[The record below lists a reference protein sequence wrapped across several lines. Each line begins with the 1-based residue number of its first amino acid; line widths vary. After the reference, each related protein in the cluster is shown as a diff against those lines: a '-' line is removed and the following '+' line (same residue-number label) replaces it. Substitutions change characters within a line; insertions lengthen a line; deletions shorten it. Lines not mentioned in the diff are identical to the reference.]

1 MGLAKIM
8 GKQLN
13 KNTMNQY
20 SLENYQR
27 PQLTTP
33 NGEDKILLHS
43 CCAPCAGEIMEA
55 LVASK
60 IQPTLFFYNPNKH
73 LTQNTSYIEDLFKS
87 FGKDFLFF

>member
-1 MGLAKIM
+1 
-8 GKQLN
+8 
-13 KNTMNQY
+13 MNQY

-60 IQPTLFFYNPNKH
+60 IQPTLFFYNPNIHPRK
-73 LTQNTSYIEDLFKS
+73 E
-87 FGKDFLFF
+87 